1 MKIVFASTPGQ
12 LEKVEELAQYF
23 YSSILPLYFADEDIK
38 EFEKHKVLFTTKE
51 QLENFNT
58 LGDAFR
64 VITSLQT
71 IISILESQ
79 DLSDKYSPVFEKN
92 AKTLREFEIYF
103 PFQFSEFVEA
113 LRVDNDYISIYSKAA
128 NHYLV

>member
-1 MKIVFASTPGQ
+1 LKIVFASTPGQ
-12 LEKVEELAQYF
+12 VKKVEELAQYF
-23 YSSILPLYFADEDIK
+23 YTSILPMYFTDEDIE
-38 EFEKHKVLFTTKE
+38 EFAKHKVLYTTKE
-51 QLENFNT
+51 QFENFNT

-92 AKTLREFEIYF
+92 AQTLREFDIYF
-103 PFQFSEFVEA
+103 PFQFNEFVDA
-113 LRVDNDYISIYSKAA
+113 LRIENDYISIYSKAA

>member
-12 LEKVEELAQYF
+12 VEKVEELARYF
-23 YSSILPLYFADEDIK
+23 YTSILPLYFTDEDIK

-51 QLENFNT
+51 QVENFNT

-92 AKTLREFEIYF
+92 AQTLRDFEIYF
-103 PFQFSEFVEA
+103 PFQFTEFMEA
-113 LRVDNDYISIYSKAA
+113 LRVENDYISIYSKAA

>member
-1 MKIVFASTPGQ
+1 LKIVFASTPGQ
-12 LEKVEELAQYF
+12 VEKVEELAQYF
-23 YSSILPLYFADEDIK
+23 YTSILPLYFTDEDIK
-38 EFEKHKVLFTTKE
+38 EFEQHKVLFTTTK
-51 QLENFNT
+51 QVENFNT

-79 DLSDKYSPVFEKN
+79 DLSDKYSPLFEKN
-92 AKTLREFEIYF
+92 AQTLREFEIYF
-103 PFQFSEFVEA
+103 PFKFNEFVEA
-113 LRVDNDYISIYSKAA
+113 LRVENDYISIYSKAA

>member
-1 MKIVFASTPGQ
+1 LKIVFASTPGQ
-12 LEKVEELAQYF
+12 VEKVEELAQYF
-23 YSSILPLYFADEDIK
+23 YTGILPLYFADEEIK
-38 EFEKHKVLFTTKE
+38 EFEKHKVLYTTKE
-51 QLENFNT
+51 QIENFDT

-79 DLSDKYSPVFEKN
+79 ELSEEYLPIFEKN
-92 AKTLREFEIYF
+92 AQTLREFEIYF
-103 PFQFSEFVEA
+103 PFRFNEFVEA
-113 LRVDNDYISIYSKAA
+113 LREESSYISMYSKAA

>member
-12 LEKVEELAQYF
+12 VEKVEELVQYF
-23 YSSILPLYFADEDIK
+23 YSSILPLYFSDEDIK

-79 DLSDKYSPVFEKN
+79 DLSYKYSPVFEKN
-92 AKTLREFEIYF
+92 AITLREFEIYF

-113 LRVDNDYISIYSKAA
+113 LRVDNDHISIYSKAA

>member
-1 MKIVFASTPGQ
+1 LKIVFASTPGQ
-12 LEKVEELAQYF
+12 VEKVEELAQYF
-23 YSSILPLYFADEDIK
+23 YNSILPLYFTDEDIK
-38 EFEKHKVLFTTKE
+38 EFEKHKVLYTTKE
-51 QLENFNT
+51 QIENFNT

-79 DLSDKYSPVFEKN
+79 DLSDKYSLVFEKN
-92 AKTLREFEIYF
+92 AQTLREFELYF
-103 PFQFSEFVEA
+103 PFQFNEFVEA
-113 LRVDNDYISIYSKAA
+113 LHIENDYISIYSKAA

>member
-1 MKIVFASTPGQ
+1 LKIVFASTPGQ
-12 LEKVEELAQYF
+12 VKKVEELAQYF
-23 YSSILPLYFADEDIK
+23 YTSILPMYFTDEDIE
-38 EFEKHKVLFTTKE
+38 EFAKHKVLYTTKE
-51 QLENFNT
+51 QFENFNT

-92 AKTLREFEIYF
+92 AQTLREFEIYF
-103 PFQFSEFVEA
+103 PFQFNEFVDA
-113 LRVDNDYISIYSKAA
+113 LRIENDYISIYSKAA